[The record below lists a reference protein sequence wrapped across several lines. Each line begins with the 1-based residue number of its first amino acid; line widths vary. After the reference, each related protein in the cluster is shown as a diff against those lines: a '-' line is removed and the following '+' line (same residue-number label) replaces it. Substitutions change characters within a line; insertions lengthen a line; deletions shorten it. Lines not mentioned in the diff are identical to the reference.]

1 MWWMPGWTPCVAV
14 QTYLP
19 SRPRC
24 AVATGVG
31 VMRHT
36 PYSHAEISCAS
47 VIPSRSIR
55 ALVKS
60 RGHQFKMLM
69 FVNVAM

>member
-1 MWWMPGWTPCVAV
+1 MVDAWLDALRG
-14 QTYLP
+14 
-19 SRPRC
+19 C
-24 AVATGVG
+24 ANMAGLGVLSTGVG

-55 ALVKS
+55 TLVKP
-60 RGHQFKMLM
+60 RGHRFKMSML
-69 FVNVAM
+69 VNGAM